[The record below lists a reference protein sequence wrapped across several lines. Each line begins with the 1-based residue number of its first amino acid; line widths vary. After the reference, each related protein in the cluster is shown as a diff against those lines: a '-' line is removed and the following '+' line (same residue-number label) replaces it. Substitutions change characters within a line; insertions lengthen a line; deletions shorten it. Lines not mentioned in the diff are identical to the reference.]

1 MDGGNRDISVKQ
13 LHYHPSVSFISI
25 QKCILRKRKLVSAL
39 GRNVYRSMIDIERD
53 LHYHL
58 FYKFRNIFV
67 SNHCFDT
74 LYIEIKYLSC
84 DFYLYSLTLKI

>member
-39 GRNVYRSMIDIERD
+39 GRNIYRSMTDIKRD

-67 SNHCFDT
+67 SNHC
-74 LYIEIKYLSC
+74 LIHYI
-84 DFYLYSLTLKI
+84 LKLNIFHVIFTCTH